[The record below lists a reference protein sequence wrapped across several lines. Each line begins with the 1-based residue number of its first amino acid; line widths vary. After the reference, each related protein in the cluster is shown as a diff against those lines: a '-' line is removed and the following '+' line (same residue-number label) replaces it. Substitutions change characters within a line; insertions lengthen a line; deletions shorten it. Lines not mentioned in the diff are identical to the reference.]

1 MMFRGDAWD
10 QGGTHGMWA
19 PEEGRGAGG
28 AWGALS
34 GGDEERESGEWGGCT
49 RWTASEGDEQDQEA
63 PEVELLLED
72 DLEFQVASY

>member
-1 MMFRGDAWD
+1 MFRGDAWD

-34 GGDEERESGEWGGCT
+34 GGDEERESGGWGCT
-49 RWTASEGDEQDQEA
+49 RWTASEGDEQDQEER
-63 PEVELLLED
+63 EVALLLED
-72 DLEFQVASY
+72 DLDFQVASY